1 MSLPAAWIDKIF
13 ERLSIRY
20 GRDFLSRWEGMPI
33 GDVKTDWSHVLE
45 GFEAHP
51 DSIRWALEN
60 LPDSK
65 APTAQDFRAIC
76 RRAPTPD
83 VPRLEAPKADMARVN
98 AELAKLHSV
107 DLAAAVDPKDWAR
120 RILANFEAGYSVR
133 PICVRFA
140 KEALA

>member
-20 GRDFLSRWEGMPI
+20 GRDFLNRWEGMPI
-33 GDVKTDWSHVLE
+33 TDVKTDWGNVLE

-83 VPRLEAPKADMARVN
+83 MPRLEAPKADMARVN
-98 AELAKLHSV
+98 AELAKLHST
-107 DLAAAVDPKDWAR
+107 AAPKFDPKDWAR
-120 RILANFEAGYSVR
+120 RILAEVDAGYKVS
-133 PICVRFA
+133 PIRIRFA